1 MSRHHVSRTQYRPDR
16 LQLCPRELS
25 DGCGGQSL
33 VVLHL
38 QGMCM
43 AEKQHVLSLPLR
55 LKLS

>member
-43 AEKQHVLSLPLR
+43 AEKPACTVSA
-55 LKLS
+55 SEVEA